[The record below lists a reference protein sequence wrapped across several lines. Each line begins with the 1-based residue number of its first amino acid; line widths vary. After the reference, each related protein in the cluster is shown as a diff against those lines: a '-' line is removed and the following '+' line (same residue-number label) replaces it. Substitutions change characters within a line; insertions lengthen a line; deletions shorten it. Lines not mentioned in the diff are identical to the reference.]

1 VVEAEILRR
10 YNSPGGEWRRA
21 RQPGKPGRMSPMR
34 ICPRRRSSSSGRR
47 VCLGSSAAVLGRG
60 SLSVT
65 RRTTPIPSY
74 PIGPPLRLRRLRE
87 RGRGRRSLGQATSA
101 SESAATVTDAD
112 GRGSWLRLGVPTRPR
127 HALRRRA
134 DRTAVWLRLR
144 RTRRGHSAT
153 PTRMGSFGCAA
164 AAANGAIPHRSP
176 HGRSRRS

>member
-1 VVEAEILRR
+1 
-10 YNSPGGEWRRA
+10 
-21 RQPGKPGRMSPMR
+21 MR

-47 VCLGSSAAVLGRG
+47 VCLGSSGTVLGRG

-87 RGRGRRSLGQATSA
+87 RGRGRRSLGQATNT

-112 GRGSWLRLGVPTRPR
+112 GRGSWLQPGVPTRPR

-134 DRTAVWLRLR
+134 DCTAVWLRLR